1 MEKDFGILTLEEK
14 DNLSIKDHFF
24 PKKGPLATLHEQMF
38 LLFPFGRWLGKA
50 LWFID
55 PHLGSIVWTYQ
66 SLILSQQTTNTAS
79 LPISSEF
86 MGPFIHVKSQFGEQN
101 EAEWLLGKMT

>member
-38 LLFPFGRWLGKA
+38 LLFPFGSWLGKA

-55 PHLGSIVWTYQ
+55 PHLGSIVLDLPE
-66 SLILSQQTTNTAS
+66 SNTESANNKHS
-79 LPISSEF
+79 
-86 MGPFIHVKSQFGEQN
+86 
-101 EAEWLLGKMT
+101 